1 MRKGKMMRR
10 KMNKLRK
17 KEARDCYLFLLIWI
31 IGFALFWIGPT
42 IVSFV
47 LSFSKWDI
55 LSPLKWIGLENYKFM
70 LFKDPRFWKAVWNTV
85 YYTAF
90 FVPLNIVGGVF
101 IALLMN
107 QKIMGIKGFRTV
119 YFMPSLIVTSVAAAF
134 LWMWVFSPRFGIL
147 NFFLSI
153 LGIHGPAWL
162 VNEKW
167 IKPAFVIMGLW
178 GVGGSMIIYLG
189 ALQSIP
195 TQLYESAEVEGAN
208 LIQKFFHITLPMLT
222 PVIFFNLI
230 IGIIGSF
237 QIFTQSY
244 IMTEEG
250 GGGPN
255 NSALFY
261 VLYLYHNAFR
271 YWKMGYASALAWML
285 FIIILFFTLI
295 QFKIASKW
303 VYYG

>member
-1 MRKGKMMRR
+1 MVKQKTS
-10 KMNKLRK
+10 KLRK
-17 KEARDCYLFLLIWI
+17 KETLDCYLFILLWI
-31 IGFALFWIGPT
+31 IGFLVFWLGPVIT
-42 IVSFV
+42 SLI

-107 QKIMGIKGFRTV
+107 QKIMGIKGFRTI
-119 YFMPSLIVTSVAAAF
+119 YFMPSLIITSVAAAF

-208 LIQKFFHITLPMLT
+208 LLQKFFHITLPMLT

>member
-1 MRKGKMMRR
+1 MRR

-42 IVSFV
+42 IVSFI

-55 LSPLKWIGLENYKFM
+55 LSPLKWVGLENYKFM
-70 LFKDPRFWKAVWNTV
+70 LFKDPRFWKAVWNTA

-107 QKIMGIKGFRTV
+107 QKIIGIKGFRTV
-119 YFMPSLIVTSVAAAF
+119 YFMPFLIVTSVGAAF

-271 YWKMGYASALAWML
+271 YWKMGYAAALAWVL
-285 FIIILFFTLI
+285 FIIILFFTLV

-303 VYYG
+303 VYYEAEAKK